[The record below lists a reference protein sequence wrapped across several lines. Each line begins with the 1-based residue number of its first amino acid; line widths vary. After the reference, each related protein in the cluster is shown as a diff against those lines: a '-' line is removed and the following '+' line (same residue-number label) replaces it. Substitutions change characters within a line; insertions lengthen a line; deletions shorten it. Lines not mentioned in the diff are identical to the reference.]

1 MRGSSL
7 ATRLFLSATA
17 WVVVI
22 LVITGVVLS
31 SVYRNATERAFDR
44 RLNLYLRT
52 LIAEV
57 ATPDEPPDHQFQS
70 LGEPLFELPLSGW
83 YWQIVRTDEKAET
96 RASRSL
102 WDKKL
107 PKLEE
112 IGAELTAAGIRLGYV
127 DGPEGQSLRV
137 VERPVDLGADG
148 KFLVSVAGDASE
160 IFDEIR
166 AFDYYLGGTFA
177 ALGIVLLLTTIFQ
190 VRFGLAPL
198 KRISESIADIR
209 SGRAERLEGEFPV
222 EIAPLARETNALID
236 ANREIVERART
247 HVGNLAHAIKT
258 PLSVIVNEASA
269 HAVDPF
275 ASKVL
280 EQADV
285 MRDQVAH
292 HLERARI
299 AARVT
304 IVGTVTEVAPAIEA
318 LRRTM
323 EKIHRDRG
331 ITIAVKADPR
341 AKFRGERQDLEEMA
355 GNLVDNACKWAAS
368 QVLIEVLVEPPAEPG
383 AGPRLRI
390 MVDDD
395 GRGLSAAER
404 AQVSR
409 RGQRLDESKPGSGLG
424 LSIVV
429 DLAALYGGSLVAG
442 RRPDRRLAGGT
453 GAAGGVNVPSGRL
466 PGVAWAE
473 PAMPGVDF
481 AIPKRLLNAR
491 TSNDWGRALCRPH
504 DTHIHTRRMSQTST
518 ERLRDYLAQLPPQSQ
533 ALLMREFER
542 AIERGEDMV
551 VANFVLEQLRK
562 VVRGTEE
569 DDEARPRTDDPARL
583 LYGPLEPFLVE
594 GNFPVRT
601 GQIRR
606 ASLLPVWQW
615 LSRDGA
621 PEAARAFEA
630 ALAEVRQTGSTAG
643 LESAT
648 RKFQLAAADAIV
660 KIATPVA
667 GDDRQR
673 SLARIGPPNVVEDL
687 LSIGGVLRA
696 REALDTLGS
705 RIPSQMRVFSEAQ
718 IASVASALNVPSLQT
733 PQLLPF
739 ALSLIMQRLAQP
751 WQIIRL
757 AIKMAASDDELRVA
771 ATPYG
776 VAVTIALHDLSFL
789 AACLRTDIRRGHF
802 DNVGDH

>member
-22 LVITGVVLS
+22 LVITGIVLS
-31 SVYRNATERAFDR
+31 SVYRNAAERSFDR

-57 ATPDEPPDHQFQS
+57 ATPDEPPDRQFQS

-83 YWQIVRTDEKAET
+83 YWQIVRTDTEKSET

-107 PKLEE
+107 PKLEDH
-112 IGAELTAAGIRLGYV
+112 GAELTAAGIRLGYV
-127 DGPEGQSLRV
+127 DGPEGQSLRM

-148 KFLVSVAGDASE
+148 KFLVSVAGDATE
-160 IFDEIR
+160 IFDETR
-166 AFDYYLGGTFA
+166 SFDYYLGGTFA

-258 PLSVIVNEASA
+258 PLSVIVNEAAA
-269 HAVDPF
+269 HPIDPF
-275 ASKVL
+275 ANKVL

-331 ITIAVKADPR
+331 ITVEVKADPHAR
-341 AKFRGERQDLEEMA
+341 FRGERQDLEEMA
-355 GNLVDNACKWAAS
+355 GNLVDNACKWATS
-368 QVLIEVLVEPPAEPG
+368 QVFIEVLVEPPPAPG

-390 MVDDD
+390 IVDDD

-429 DLAALYGGSLVAG
+429 DLAGLYGGSLALG
-442 RRPDRRLAGGT
+442 DAPTGGLR
-453 GAAGGVNVPSGRL
+453 AELVL
-466 PGVAWAE
+466 PG
-473 PAMPGVDF
+473 
-481 AIPKRLLNAR
+481 I
-491 TSNDWGRALCRPH
+491 
-504 DTHIHTRRMSQTST
+504 
-518 ERLRDYLAQLPPQSQ
+518 
-533 ALLMREFER
+533 
-542 AIERGEDMV
+542 
-551 VANFVLEQLRK
+551 
-562 VVRGTEE
+562 
-569 DDEARPRTDDPARL
+569 
-583 LYGPLEPFLVE
+583 
-594 GNFPVRT
+594 
-601 GQIRR
+601 
-606 ASLLPVWQW
+606 
-615 LSRDGA
+615 
-621 PEAARAFEA
+621 
-630 ALAEVRQTGSTAG
+630 
-643 LESAT
+643 
-648 RKFQLAAADAIV
+648 
-660 KIATPVA
+660 
-667 GDDRQR
+667 
-673 SLARIGPPNVVEDL
+673 
-687 LSIGGVLRA
+687 
-696 REALDTLGS
+696 
-705 RIPSQMRVFSEAQ
+705 
-718 IASVASALNVPSLQT
+718 
-733 PQLLPF
+733 
-739 ALSLIMQRLAQP
+739 
-751 WQIIRL
+751 
-757 AIKMAASDDELRVA
+757 
-771 ATPYG
+771 
-776 VAVTIALHDLSFL
+776 
-789 AACLRTDIRRGHF
+789 
-802 DNVGDH
+802 

>member
-22 LVITGVVLS
+22 LVITGVILS

-57 ATPDEPPDHQFQS
+57 ATPDEPPDRQFQS
-70 LGEPLFELPLSGW
+70 LGEPLFDLPLSGW
-83 YWQIVRTDEKAET
+83 YWEIVRTDPDKKEI
-96 RASRSL
+96 ASRSL

-112 IGAELTAAGIRLGYV
+112 IGAELTPAGIRLGYV

-269 HAVDPF
+269 HAADPF

-304 IVGTVTEVAPAIEA
+304 TVGTVTEVAPAIEA

-331 ITIAVKADPR
+331 ITIAVKADPL

-368 QVLIEVLVEPPAEPG
+368 QVFIEVRVEPPSEPL
-383 AGPRLRI
+383 AGPWLRI
-390 MVDDD
+390 IVDDD

-429 DLAALYGGSLVAG
+429 DLAALYGGSLSLGDAPIGGLRAG
-442 RRPDRRLAGGT
+442 L
-453 GAAGGVNVPSGRL
+453 VL
-466 PGVAWAE
+466 PGV
-473 PAMPGVDF
+473 
-481 AIPKRLLNAR
+481 
-491 TSNDWGRALCRPH
+491 
-504 DTHIHTRRMSQTST
+504 
-518 ERLRDYLAQLPPQSQ
+518 
-533 ALLMREFER
+533 
-542 AIERGEDMV
+542 
-551 VANFVLEQLRK
+551 
-562 VVRGTEE
+562 
-569 DDEARPRTDDPARL
+569 
-583 LYGPLEPFLVE
+583 
-594 GNFPVRT
+594 
-601 GQIRR
+601 
-606 ASLLPVWQW
+606 
-615 LSRDGA
+615 
-621 PEAARAFEA
+621 
-630 ALAEVRQTGSTAG
+630 
-643 LESAT
+643 
-648 RKFQLAAADAIV
+648 
-660 KIATPVA
+660 
-667 GDDRQR
+667 
-673 SLARIGPPNVVEDL
+673 
-687 LSIGGVLRA
+687 
-696 REALDTLGS
+696 
-705 RIPSQMRVFSEAQ
+705 
-718 IASVASALNVPSLQT
+718 
-733 PQLLPF
+733 
-739 ALSLIMQRLAQP
+739 
-751 WQIIRL
+751 
-757 AIKMAASDDELRVA
+757 
-771 ATPYG
+771 
-776 VAVTIALHDLSFL
+776 
-789 AACLRTDIRRGHF
+789 
-802 DNVGDH
+802 